1 MPENPHTHVHIS
13 TVTILRAILLI
24 LFFVFLYI
32 LKDVIIIFLFA
43 LIIASSMTPFASW
56 LDSKGFPRTFGVL
69 ALYLL
74 VFGLVVLVLTLV
86 VPYIAEEVSQLS
98 VALPEVVE
106 RVSTSLEN
114 VQKESPQYLDF
125 ISELQNILD
134 TFSIY
139 LQQSS
144 QSVLTLVVNIF
155 GGVMSF
161 VAIIVISFYLSV
173 MKRGIEGF
181 IESVVPAEHEAYVM
195 DLWRRS
201 ELKVGRWLQGQILL
215 ALIVGLTVYI
225 GLSLMGVKFALVMG
239 VLAMALEIV
248 PMVGPILAAIP
259 AVILAFIQDP
269 GLGLW
274 VVAFYVVVQQLEN
287 HILVPIVL
295 GKTTG
300 LNPIVVLMALLI
312 GNQLA
317 GILGMVLSVP
327 IATVIVEILD
337 DLAKHREEEKHNG
350 IAASSPSSV

>member
-1 MPENPHTHVHIS
+1 MPNEHTHVHIS
-13 TVTILRAILLI
+13 TLTILRAILLI

-43 LIIASSMTPFASW
+43 IIIASAISPFANW
-56 LDSKGFPRTFGVL
+56 LDSKGFPRLLGVL
-69 ALYLL
+69 LLYLVL
-74 VFGLVVLVLTLV
+74 FGLVALIFSLI
-86 VPYIAEEVSQLS
+86 VPYIADETSQLS
-98 VALPEVVE
+98 TTLPRIVE
-106 RVSTSLEN
+106 RLSISLEN

-125 ISELQNILD
+125 ISEVQNILD
-134 TFSIY
+134 SFSIY

-144 QSVLTLVVNIF
+144 QSVLSIIINIF
-155 GGVMSF
+155 GGIMSF
-161 VAIIVISFYLSV
+161 IAIGVISFYLSV

-181 IESVVPAEHEAYVM
+181 IESVVPAKNEAYVM

-225 GLSLMGVKFALVMG
+225 GLSFMGVKFALIMG
-239 VLAMALEIV
+239 ILAMALEIV
-248 PMVGPILAAIP
+248 PMVGPVLASIP
-259 AVILAFIQDP
+259 AIILAFMQDP

-274 VVAFYVVVQQLEN
+274 VIVFYVVIQQLEN
-287 HILVPIVL
+287 HLLVPVVL

-317 GILGMVLSVP
+317 GISGMLLSVP
-327 IATVIVEILD
+327 IATIIVEILE

-350 IAASSPSSV
+350 VMVSAPPSA